1 MLLNRKMRILVVDDF
16 STMRRIVKNLL
27 ADLGFMNVDEA
38 DDGST
43 AWPMIQANDYGL
55 IISDLNMPN
64 MSGTELL
71 KRLRSDEGLSK
82 LPFLLITAEAKRK
95 HFLEATQLGVNG
107 YIVKP
112 FTAETL
118 NDRIEKIFEQLA

>member
-1 MLLNRKMRILVVDDF
+1 MSLNRSMRILVIDDF

-27 ADLGFMNVDEA
+27 SDLGFVNVDEA

-43 AWPMIQANDYGL
+43 AWPLIQTNHYDL
-55 IISDLNMPN
+55 IVSDLNMPN
-64 MSGTELL
+64 LSGIELL
-71 KRLRSDEGLSK
+71 KRLRLDNTLK
-82 LPFLLITAEAKRK
+82 NTAFLLITAEAKREQ
-95 HFLEATQLGVNG
+95 FLEAKQLGVDG

-118 NDRIEKIFEQLA
+118 NNQIEKIFEHST